1 MSEVGLVQASPFKPD
16 LDNATMPEEDAASR
30 AGSDVA
36 VAELTASRQVDSPL
50 TVASVQDSE
59 QSVQGN
65 ELITQSEVDEEARL
79 EQEREQEDKE
89 EYRKRKEMWL
99 HLEQDSKEQRYE
111 RLKVLLMKSNMYTEY
126 LLQRMERQK
135 ALEMKKRDAMLKK
148 LARDREKREAQD
160 ANKAKTNAAVLAD
173 HSQDTENSQK
183 STESNS
189 SRRSTRG
196 KMSLRAPVPKSK
208 LSAAN
213 SPAITPKSRAS
224 PSTPGM
230 IASSTPNIKGAK
242 EALEPSLDETSQK
255 ADPSEKDS
263 DRISQTTVPEE
274 GVTKPSEKDTEMTEK
289 DTEMTENDTEMTEKD
304 SELSEK
310 DTKLSEKDSE
320 MKVKDNE
327 MPEEDRDGSSAR
339 DQSMSPGSEKENDT
353 PQVRRSGRVKV
364 DAETQDTK
372 SKRGR
377 KRKSLNY
384 NEKSPQGAKL
394 LTHFFTPSSKRQ
406 KLVMEADQEDDDKE
420 EEEMKEEK
428 KDPNAIDLFTG
439 FPDIEPD
446 GTITRP
452 ALLTGGKLRN
462 YQVEGLNWLKVL
474 FENGVN
480 GILADEMGLGKTIQ
494 CVALMCQIV
503 TMGALGPF
511 IVIAPLST
519 LPNWRNEFKRFAPRL
534 PILFYHGTREERARL
549 TNKMK
554 KKHEVLPGI
563 KIQPIVITS
572 YDIAMRDRANLQ
584 RFEWTFMIVDEGHRL
599 KNTECRLLKELKQY
613 KNTHRLLLTG
623 TPLQNNLKEL
633 WSLLHFL
640 LPEIFDDLGSFET
653 WFDVTVISDDAA
665 DEAIIEEEKKTN
677 ILGML
682 HQILTPFMLRRVK
695 ADVDIDIPPKKELI
709 VYAPLSNVQ
718 REFYESTVDRT
729 ILNKFKTNN
738 QPEIEVDLDAKGRP
752 IRGKGT
758 YKPEK
763 NLFPEAELSL
773 QMRNIM
779 MQLRKVCNHPYLLE
793 YPLDVTGN
801 YLVDEDIVRKC
812 GKMLVLDQML
822 MELHKDGHKVLIFSQ
837 FTTMMDILGDYLYMR
852 KIEHCR
858 LDGNT
863 KVEDRQI
870 AMDEFN
876 TDPDKWVFLLST
888 RAGGLGINLIGADTV
903 IIYDS
908 DWNPQNDLQ
917 AQDRC
922 HRIGQTKPVM
932 VYRFVTANTIDQKI
946 VERAAGKRKLE
957 KMIIHKGK
965 FKRGID
971 KDFTS
976 EVKPLC
982 PEELWDLL
990 KSRDHSNVV
999 KEMKDGEVMSKED
1012 MQALLDRSELMKEF
1026 EENMKARK
1034 GQARC

>member
-173 HSQDTENSQK
+173 HSQDTENSQ
-183 STESNS
+183 
-189 SRRSTRG
+189 
-196 KMSLRAPVPKSK
+196 
-208 LSAAN
+208 
-213 SPAITPKSRAS
+213 
-224 PSTPGM
+224 
-230 IASSTPNIKGAK
+230 GAK

-353 PQVRRSGRVKV
+353 PQVRRSGRV
-364 DAETQDTK
+364 
-372 SKRGR
+372 
-377 KRKSLNY
+377 
-384 NEKSPQGAKL
+384 
-394 LTHFFTPSSKRQ
+394 
-406 KLVMEADQEDDDKE
+406 
-420 EEEMKEEK
+420 

-738 QPEIEVDLDAKGRP
+738 
-752 IRGKGT
+752 
-758 YKPEK
+758 
-763 NLFPEAELSL
+763 
-773 QMRNIM
+773 
-779 MQLRKVCNHPYLLE
+779 
-793 YPLDVTGN
+793 
-801 YLVDEDIVRKC
+801 VDEDIVRKC

-946 VERAAGKRKLE
+946 
-957 KMIIHKGK
+957 
-965 FKRGID
+965 
-971 KDFTS
+971 
-976 EVKPLC
+976 
-982 PEELWDLL
+982 
-990 KSRDHSNVV
+990 
-999 KEMKDGEVMSKED
+999 MKDGEVMSKED